1 MLKGLRGESNGD
13 RDDNMC
19 EWIDVHDIEI
29 MKSSDAHSNSHYCA
43 QSVNTYN

>member
-13 RDDNMC
+13 RDDNMW

-29 MKSSDAHSNSHYCA
+29 MKSSDTHSNSHF
-43 QSVNTYN
+43 QSANTYN

>member
-1 MLKGLRGESNGD
+1 METEMIICV
-13 RDDNMC
+13 MC

-29 MKSSDAHSNSHYCA
+29 MKSSDAHSNSHFCA